1 MASRLPRRAL
11 ACACALFGL
20 FLGFVGTDVV
30 FGESASSSLRGAALL
45 FSVELRDDA
54 GALLANPLL
63 VGEEGR
69 KVHLDLDRPMGPR
82 SEPLRMSL
90 DLDPRPVGASD
101 LCVGY
106 RLSLADDEPRSGRVG
121 LSPGQPRSV
130 RLDGPGEP
138 LRMRLVVA
146 RAGSPEFTRIL
157 RARRA
162 RLG

>member
-1 MASRLPRRAL
+1 MASRFPRRAL
-11 ACACALFGL
+11 ACACAVFGL
-20 FLGFVGTDVV
+20 LAGVLGTEAV
-30 FGESASSSLRGAALL
+30 FGERASSLRGAALL
-45 FSVELRDDA
+45 FSIELRDDA

-69 KVHLDLDRPMGPR
+69 KLHLDLDRPTGR
-82 SEPLRMSL
+82 HSEPLRMSL
-90 DLDPRPVGASD
+90 DLDPRPVGTGD

-106 RLSLADDEPRSGRVG
+106 RLSVSDDEPRSGRVG

-146 RAGSPEFTRIL
+146 RAGSPEFSRIL
-157 RARRA
+157 RDRRA

>member
-1 MASRLPRRAL
+1 MASRFPRRAL
-11 ACACALFGL
+11 ACACAVFGL
-20 FLGFVGTDVV
+20 FAGVLGTEAV
-30 FGESASSSLRGAALL
+30 FGDRGSLRGAVLL

-63 VGEEGR
+63 IGEEGR
-69 KVHLDLDRPMGPR
+69 KLHLDLDRPMGPH

-90 DLDPRPVGASD
+90 DLDPLPAGTGD

-146 RAGSPEFTRIL
+146 RAGSAEFSRIL

>member
-1 MASRLPRRAL
+1 MASRFPRRAL
-11 ACACALFGL
+11 ACACAVFGL
-20 FLGFVGTDVV
+20 WTGFLGTEAV
-30 FGESASSSLRGAALL
+30 FGERASSLRGAALL
-45 FSVELRDDA
+45 FSIELRDDA

-69 KVHLDLDRPMGPR
+69 KLHLDLDRPMGR
-82 SEPLRMSL
+82 HSEPLRMSL
-90 DLDPRPVGASD
+90 DLDPRPVGTGD

-106 RLSLADDEPRSGRVG
+106 RISVSDDEPRAGRVG
-121 LSPGQPRSV
+121 LSPGQPRTV

-146 RAGSPEFTRIL
+146 RAGSPEFSRIL

>member
-1 MASRLPRRAL
+1 MASRFPRRAL
-11 ACACALFGL
+11 ACACAVSGL
-20 FLGFVGTDVV
+20 FAGFLGTEAV
-30 FGESASSSLRGAALL
+30 FGERAPLRGAALL
-45 FSVELRDDA
+45 FSIELRDDA

-63 VGEEGR
+63 VGEEGH
-69 KVHLDLDRPMGPR
+69 KLHLDLDRPMGPR

-90 DLDPRPVGASD
+90 DLDPRPAGTGD

-106 RLSLADDEPRSGRVG
+106 RISVSDDEPRAGRVG
-121 LSPGQPRSV
+121 LSPGQPRSL
-130 RLDGPGEP
+130 RLEGPGEP

-146 RAGSPEFTRIL
+146 RAGSPEFSRIL

>member
-1 MASRLPRRAL
+1 MASRFVRRAL
-11 ACACALFGL
+11 ACACAVFGL
-20 FLGFVGTDVV
+20 FTGFLGTEAV
-30 FGESASSSLRGAALL
+30 FGERASSLRGAALL
-45 FSVELRDDA
+45 FSIELRDDA
-54 GALLANPLL
+54 GALLASPLL

-69 KVHLDLDRPMGPR
+69 NLHLDLDRPMGR
-82 SEPLRMSL
+82 HSEPLRMSL
-90 DLDPRPVGASD
+90 DLDPRPAGEGD

-106 RLSLADDEPRSGRVG
+106 RLSVSDDEPRSGRVG
-121 LSPGQPRSV
+121 LSLGQPRSV

-146 RAGSPEFTRIL
+146 RAGSAEFSRIL

>member
-1 MASRLPRRAL
+1 MASRFRRRAL

-20 FLGFVGTDVV
+20 FAGVLGTEAV
-30 FGESASSSLRGAALL
+30 FGERASSLRGAALL
-45 FSVELRDDA
+45 FSIELRDDA

-69 KVHLDLDRPMGPR
+69 KLHLDLDRPMGPH

-90 DLDPRPVGASD
+90 DLDPLPVGPTD

-106 RLSLADDEPRSGRVG
+106 RLSVADDEPRSGRVG

-146 RAGSPEFTRIL
+146 RAGSPEFSRIL
-157 RARRA
+157 RARRV